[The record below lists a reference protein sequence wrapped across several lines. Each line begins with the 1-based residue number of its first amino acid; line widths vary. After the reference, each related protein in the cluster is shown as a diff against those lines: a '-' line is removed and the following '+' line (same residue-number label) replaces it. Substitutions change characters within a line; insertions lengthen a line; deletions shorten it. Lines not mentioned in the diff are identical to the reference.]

1 MCRSGTEG
9 GEAKT
14 DSEPEESLDD
24 DEEHD
29 STDGTK
35 SSNTQ
40 QATKPSSDLPGACGR
55 TGALRVAVDV
65 GGSLTSTLA
74 CFPFVAGDGA
84 IAGLF
89 APTLILNT
97 PALGAVTV
105 DAVFDM
111 IVPKGARGFGGTLA
125 PATSQALGADFT

>member
-1 MCRSGTEG
+1 VAM
-9 GEAKT
+9 EA
-14 DSEPEESLDD
+14 
-24 DEEHD
+24 
-29 STDGTK
+29 
-35 SSNTQ
+35 
-40 QATKPSSDLPGACGR
+40 
-55 TGALRVAVDV
+55 

-74 CFPFVAGDGA
+74 CFPFAAGGGA

-105 DAVFDM
+105 DAVFYT

-125 PATSQALGADFT
+125 PAAAQALNADFT